1 MPPRFRRSTAVG
13 FSAAALSLG
22 LAWAAHADPT
32 LPNLTN
38 LNFASTAN
46 APKGSFGYV
55 NPSGW
60 TGGNGLIYID
70 STASFAQ
77 SAAGPVYLTT
87 YGNPV
92 GSVTGN
98 YVEADGNPTYESGF
112 NYVVTGLTVGQTYTL
127 SFYQGASSQT
137 GFGYNSYIGRNSPTT
152 NRWIVSLGTSG
163 LNITGGGPTDPT
175 YGPTDKYYDS
185 DSNASVVAS
194 PLMTV
199 PYQGTVGWDYVSV
212 NLTADATTDILSF
225 LAWGDNGSTVN
236 LPPIAFLAGVNSPP
250 GLGKPVPEPVSLSLF
265 GVGLLGLGAVARRRR
280 VVRAISN

>member
-1 MPPRFRRSTAVG
+1 MSPRLRK
-13 FSAAALSLG
+13 SAAIVFPAVALSLG
-22 LAWAAHADPT
+22 LACSAHADPS

-38 LNFASTAN
+38 LNFATTAN
-46 APKGSFGYV
+46 PPKGSFGSV
-55 NPSGW
+55 DPAGW

-70 STASFAQ
+70 SNATFNQ

-87 YGNPV
+87 YGNPS

-112 NYVVTGLTVGQTYTL
+112 NYTVTGLTVGQTYTL

-137 GFGYNSYIGRNSPTT
+137 GFGFNNYLGHNSPTT
-152 NRWIVSLGTSG
+152 NQWIVSLGTSG
-163 LNITGGGPTDPT
+163 MQITGGGPTDPT
-175 YGPTDKYYDS
+175 YGPTDLYDNP
-185 DSNASVVAS
+185 DPTASVVAS

-212 NLTADATTDILSF
+212 NLTADATTDLLSF

-236 LPPIAFLAGVNSPP
+236 LPPIAFLSGVNSPP
-250 GLGKPVPEPVSLSLF
+250 GLGAVPEPVSLSLF
-265 GVGLLGLGAVARRRR
+265 GAGLAGLAAVARRRR
-280 VVRAISN
+280 GNRSISN